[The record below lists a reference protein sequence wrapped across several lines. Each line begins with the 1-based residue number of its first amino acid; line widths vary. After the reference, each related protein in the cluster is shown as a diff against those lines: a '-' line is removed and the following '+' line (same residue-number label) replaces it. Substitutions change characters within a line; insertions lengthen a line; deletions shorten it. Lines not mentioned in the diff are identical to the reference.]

1 MKENKI
7 RRHTGLQINDVENIM
22 QMIERNIGWSILPA
36 ICLSELKGIT
46 KPLYFCSGEPFIR
59 KTHLLYRPEYI
70 KIPQVQAFI
79 EMIKICSA

>member
-1 MKENKI
+1 MNENKI
-7 RRHTGLQINDVENIM
+7 RRHTGLQINDVETIM

-46 KPLYFCSGEPFIR
+46 KPLSFQSGEPFIR

-70 KIPQVQAFI
+70 KLPQLQAFI
-79 EMIKICSA
+79 ETVKAT